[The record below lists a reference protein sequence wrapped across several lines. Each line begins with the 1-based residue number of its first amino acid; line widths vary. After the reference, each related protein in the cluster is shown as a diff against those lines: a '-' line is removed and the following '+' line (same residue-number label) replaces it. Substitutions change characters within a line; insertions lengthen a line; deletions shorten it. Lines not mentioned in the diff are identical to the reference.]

1 MLVSATALLAANPRP
16 TEDEVR
22 IGLSGNLCRCTGY
35 DGIVKAVLSVGRRR
49 ASEPASSGIGVGR
62 DPRDDRRIGTIRAI
76 LSRTKEDSHMTK
88 TSLSIDREKADAA
101 AAVLGTSTL
110 TATID
115 AALTEIVNMDRRRRL
130 GRAHRSADGRGIGPT
145 DAELRRLRTP

>member
-1 MLVSATALLAANPRP
+1 M
-16 TEDEVR
+16 
-22 IGLSGNLCRCTGY
+22 
-35 DGIVKAVLSVGRRR
+35 
-49 ASEPASSGIGVGR
+49 
-62 DPRDDRRIGTIRAI
+62 
-76 LSRTKEDSHMTK
+76 K

-101 AAVLGTSTL
+101 AAVLGTKTL

-130 GRAHRSADGRGIGPT
+130 VERMRRSGRGIGPT

>member
-1 MLVSATALLAANPRP
+1 
-16 TEDEVR
+16 
-22 IGLSGNLCRCTGY
+22 
-35 DGIVKAVLSVGRRR
+35 
-49 ASEPASSGIGVGR
+49 
-62 DPRDDRRIGTIRAI
+62 
-76 LSRTKEDSHMTK
+76 MTK

-130 GRAHRSADGRGIGPT
+130 VERIRRSGRGIGPN
-145 DAELRRLRTP
+145 DEELRRLRTP